1 MANYYYLVSSLPMLS
16 LDQDLPMPYSSF
28 LSMCKSSMSPS
39 DFEEISRAKLSPE
52 KGAKNHLMRKWED
65 YLTSVSSTLKEERS
79 RKLGWA
85 FEKGEYV
92 ADQTLKQRI
101 HEAVFNKN
109 VFSCSIPV

>member
-16 LDQDLPMPYSSF
+16 LDQDLPMSYFSF

-39 DFEEISRAKLSPE
+39 DFEEISKAKLSPE

-85 FEKGEYV
+85 IEKGEYV
-92 ADQTLKQRI
+92 KVHYLPNSHVGEVIERSGNTDL
-101 HEAVFNKN
+101 EE
-109 VFSCSIPV
+109 